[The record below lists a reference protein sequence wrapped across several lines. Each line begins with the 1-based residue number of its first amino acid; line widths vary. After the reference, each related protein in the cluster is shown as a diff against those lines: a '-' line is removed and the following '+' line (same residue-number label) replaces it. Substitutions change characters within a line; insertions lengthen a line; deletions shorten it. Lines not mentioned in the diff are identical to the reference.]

1 MAFGSTQNSKVIGVF
16 CLNTSPTSS
25 PTLEHV
31 EVCSSS
37 MKSNI
42 PIPLMKQ
49 NPNSTRQKTNF
60 DAFIPNLSMV
70 ISEFEVT
77 VSYEKLSWSS
87 SLSNVRISHNKVE
100 NKSEITTDEI
110 AISDDKGN
118 VFIQQFKLNRRL
130 DGVLTT
136 WSHISIQSSTESL
149 DMINIVRLKYLDIYQ
164 GIYKQR
170 TYIEDTTLS
179 IEISGGTME
188 STKYNLALHVQQI
201 STKGQLISKCPSG
214 VFKSKFC
221 KDF

>member
-25 PTLEHV
+25 PTLEHL

-49 NPNSTRQKTNF
+49 NPNSTGQKTNF
-60 DAFIPNLSMV
+60 DALIPNLSMV

-110 AISDDKGN
+110 AISDDKGKDIN
-118 VFIQQFKLNRRL
+118 DQVPLVHRIGSGNPKSYLFLAKKLDKGWFIS
-130 DGVLTT
+130 LTT
-136 WSHISIQSSTESL
+136 GGAGVAAISI
-149 DMINIVRLKYLDIYQ
+149 
-164 GIYKQR
+164 
-170 TYIEDTTLS
+170 
-179 IEISGGTME
+179 
-188 STKYNLALHVQQI
+188 
-201 STKGQLISKCPSG
+201 
-214 VFKSKFC
+214 
-221 KDF
+221 